1 MDGNKF
7 LTGCL
12 ANGIFGIDYQAITV
26 LEIARGHGFT
36 HDKVPEEFVDV
47 YEDLLYSSRS
57 IDGMESAIL
66 DQGGLLDYAVD
77 WLNDHVA
84 PDGYAYG
91 FHDGDFFFQSDEW
104 WDQDV

>member
-1 MDGNKF
+1 MNSNEL

-12 ANGIFGIDYQAITV
+12 VDGAFGIDYQAVSV
-26 LEIARGHGFT
+26 LEIARDFGFWC
-36 HDKVPEEFVDV
+36 HVPPEFQDV
-47 YEDLLYSSRS
+47 YDDLLYSSRS

-91 FHDGDFFFQSDEW
+91 FHDGDFFLQSDEW